1 MTPSSSIEMRTR
13 SFWDIQSSA
22 WSAWS
27 AVVSSSR
34 QWSGEW
40 GGDLRPLWVR
50 GGEGWWIMYRWK
62 VKVETKEQ
70 RAGASERVYH
80 TIHDSSSATW
90 IVVLFRAWLD
100 TIQSKLRSCIYF
112 LFILYYPLLMLRR
125 LSASTP
131 IRYATTIRGF
141 PFPTPC
147 TEKQARQQPDP
158 SPRRGL
164 HKKSAMS
171 QQHSTTYY
179 APCLLRYRRRP

>member
-1 MTPSSSIEMRTR
+1 M
-13 SFWDIQSSA
+13 
-22 WSAWS
+22 
-27 AVVSSSR
+27 
-34 QWSGEW
+34 
-40 GGDLRPLWVR
+40 
-50 GGEGWWIMYRWK
+50 
-62 VKVETKEQ
+62 
-70 RAGASERVYH
+70 
-80 TIHDSSSATW
+80 
-90 IVVLFRAWLD
+90 D